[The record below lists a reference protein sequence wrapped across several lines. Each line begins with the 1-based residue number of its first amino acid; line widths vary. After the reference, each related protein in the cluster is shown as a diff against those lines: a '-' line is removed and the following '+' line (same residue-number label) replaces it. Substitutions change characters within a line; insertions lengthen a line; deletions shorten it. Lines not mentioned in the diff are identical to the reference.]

1 MPPSFCLLPK
11 HADAFLKKVESGE
24 LDPAAFAAMTS
35 AERHAAFAEIVG
47 EANATHVNATFE
59 SKLLLKNQQQGLKS
73 WIDQVTGLKPEIK
86 RDLVT
91 RVERMDRV
99 LEPKAMDAFLADLA
113 KQRLGFGVTMEEAG
127 RISELAKAV
136 SDSRTALEGGGDR
149 LAYGRAR
156 VEFANYVSELKNG
169 TKKPITAS
177 GFLSNVAGF
186 SKSIKASF
194 DNSALLRQG
203 WKNLFAHPEIWYQNA
218 KQSFVDLVQQFG
230 GKEVMNEVN
239 ADILSRPNAM
249 NGRYAKAKLALANV
263 EDQFPSSLPEKIPVL
278 GRAYKASEAA
288 FTAFQYRMR
297 ADVFDKYMEIAE
309 KSGVDL
315 ADPRQLESIGRL
327 VNSLTARGH
336 LGPAEPAAN
345 VTNAVFFSARKLK
358 SDFDFLTAHQLEGGV
373 TPFVRKQAAIN
384 LVKVTAGTAAILAIA
399 RAVDPKSVELD
410 PRSSD
415 FGKIRV
421 KDTRFDVTGGM
432 GSLITLAARLLTMS
446 SKSSTTG
453 KVTPLNSG
461 GFGARS
467 GTDVVYNFF
476 ENKLS
481 PAAALV
487 KDLLKGHDFEGN
499 PITVQGELSNLF
511 TPLPITNIHEL
522 ATNPNAANVVLA
534 TIADALGISVNTY
547 SPKPKKASAKKSSD
561 GSR

>member
-11 HADAFLKKVESGE
+11 HADAFLEKVKSGE
-24 LDPAAFAAMTS
+24 FDLAALSAMTS
-35 AERHAAFAEIVG
+35 AERHAAFSTIVG
-47 EANATHVNATFE
+47 EANATHINATFE
-59 SKLLLKNQQQGLKS
+59 SKLLLQNQQKGLKT

-91 RVERMDRV
+91 RVNRMDRV

-127 RISELAKAV
+127 RISELAKGV
-136 SDSRTALEGGGDR
+136 SDSRVALEAGGDR
-149 LAYGRAR
+149 MAYGRAR

-169 TKKPITAS
+169 TKKPVTVS
-177 GFLSNVAGF
+177 GFLSQAAGF

-194 DNSALLRQG
+194 DNSAILRQG
-203 WKNLFAHPEIWYQNA
+203 WKTLFSHPEVWAKNA
-218 KQSFVDLVQQFG
+218 KQSFVDLAEQFG

-239 ADILSRPNAM
+239 ADILSRPNAL
-249 NGRYAKAKLALANV
+249 NGRYAKAKLALGNV
-263 EDQFPSSLPEKIPVL
+263 EDQFPSTLPEKVPIL

-309 KSGVDL
+309 TSGVDL
-315 ADPRQLESIGRL
+315 HDPQQIESIGKL

-336 LGPAEPAAN
+336 LGALEPAAN

-358 SDFDFLTAHQLEGGV
+358 SDFDFLTAHQLQGDV

-421 KDTRFDVTGGM
+421 GDTRFDVTAGM
-432 GSLITLAARLLTMS
+432 GSLAVLSARLASMS
-446 SKSSTTG
+446 TKSTTTAQ
-453 KVTPLNSG
+453 VTPLNSG
-461 GFGARS
+461 KFGAKT
-467 GTDVVYNFF
+467 GKDVVYNFF

-481 PAAALV
+481 PAASLV
-487 KDLLKGHDFEGN
+487 KDLLTGKDFEGK
-499 PITVQGELSNLF
+499 PITIAGEVANLAV
-511 TPLPITNIHEL
+511 PLPIQNAQEL
-522 ATNPNAANVVLA
+522 ATNPKAANIVLA
-534 TIADALGISVNTY
+534 ILADALGISVNTY
-547 SPKPKKASAKKSSD
+547 SAKPKKEKAV
-561 GSR
+561 R